1 MNIQNLIK
9 PICVSNIMI
18 RETQHFRVLFKITM
32 FPLKYLLNVF
42 NNLLNLSASL
52 SFPIHFGLL
61 VALNINF
68 YLA

>member
-1 MNIQNLIK
+1 
-9 PICVSNIMI
+9 MI

-42 NNLLNLSASL
+42 NNLLDLSASL